1 MAKYELCSILLK
13 WLQTFNIDGPRES
26 IKDICDGVA
35 IANALHEIAPEWFS
49 NMWRSKIKTD
59 IGDNWR
65 LKVSNL
71 KKLIQGIID
80 YYQEYFNQHLPEF
93 VRPDAGKIGE
103 HCDTEELAKLLQL
116 VLNCAIN
123 CNRKQEYIQN
133 IMLLEESVQSV
144 IMQSIQELEH
154 SLGSSPLSFGAA
166 SLNAD
171 AAESQMQQM
180 MADLQLLRDSNEQL
194 NQKCQSLNAQLSML
208 QEENSTLSKQK
219 RYYEQRWQE
228 MLDDPVKD
236 NILRKQMEALKD
248 ELFKVET
255 SRDDYRLKL
264 ELQEK
269 ELSELQAKFDVLQ
282 QTVAEARN
290 LKDEVDILRENAD
303 KVENLERIVQAYK
316 KKLEDMTE
324 LKREMKLLES
334 KNSSYLQQVM
344 ELEEELKKANTWKCQ
359 VDVYK
364 KQMAELRNNLN
375 EETKK
380 VDKMEFEHTKVR
392 EKLNALQK
400 EKERII
406 AERDS
411 LKEANEELICLKLQ
425 SKEHDDANAAD
436 IMSPSSSGDKQKVSL
451 ISEGIISKME
461 LKQELTRLQRENS
474 LLKNNQKDE
483 KSPVLQ
489 EIIDDIGQQNKQL
502 QHENRLAN
510 QRILELEEKL
520 KEYNSNGGD
529 ETKALSSSSSSSR
542 LKELQNQLQFEGSQ
556 RSTNEIAEKDRML
569 TEQKQVISI
578 MEDTIMEKEHEIQDL
593 EDRYKKYLEKA
604 KYIAKS
610 FGSSSPILS
619 SSRQEM
625 QEVIEKHYDEPTTAD
640 RLMKDADEKQSSSCT
655 FYNLSAQKK
664 QRELAEQK
672 LNSSVGGHM
681 PFLARQRQSALRRVP
696 F

>member
-228 MLDDPVKD
+228 MLDD
-236 NILRKQMEALKD
+236 R
-248 ELFKVET
+248 
-255 SRDDYRLKL
+255 
-264 ELQEK
+264 
-269 ELSELQAKFDVLQ
+269 
-282 QTVAEARN
+282 
-290 LKDEVDILRENAD
+290 
-303 KVENLERIVQAYK
+303 
-316 KKLEDMTE
+316 
-324 LKREMKLLES
+324 
-334 KNSSYLQQVM
+334 
-344 ELEEELKKANTWKCQ
+344 
-359 VDVYK
+359 
-364 KQMAELRNNLN
+364 
-375 EETKK
+375 
-380 VDKMEFEHTKVR
+380 
-392 EKLNALQK
+392 
-400 EKERII
+400 
-406 AERDS
+406 
-411 LKEANEELICLKLQ
+411 
-425 SKEHDDANAAD
+425 
-436 IMSPSSSGDKQKVSL
+436 SSS
-451 ISEGIISKME
+451 
-461 LKQELTRLQRENS
+461 
-474 LLKNNQKDE
+474 
-483 KSPVLQ
+483 
-489 EIIDDIGQQNKQL
+489 
-502 QHENRLAN
+502 
-510 QRILELEEKL
+510 
-520 KEYNSNGGD
+520 
-529 ETKALSSSSSSSR
+529 
-542 LKELQNQLQFEGSQ
+542 
-556 RSTNEIAEKDRML
+556 
-569 TEQKQVISI
+569 
-578 MEDTIMEKEHEIQDL
+578 
-593 EDRYKKYLEKA
+593 
-604 KYIAKS
+604 
-610 FGSSSPILS
+610 
-619 SSRQEM
+619 
-625 QEVIEKHYDEPTTAD
+625 
-640 RLMKDADEKQSSSCT
+640 
-655 FYNLSAQKK
+655 
-664 QRELAEQK
+664 
-672 LNSSVGGHM
+672 
-681 PFLARQRQSALRRVP
+681 
-696 F
+696 